1 MNDLITIWIA
11 GGTPFPTAAAVTIVF
26 AVLAYLVR
34 GVSVS
39 GAIAGSLLCFILYTN
54 AGWGAFAALVTVF
67 LLAWITTKIGY
78 GRKKELGI
86 AEERGGR
93 SASQMFANLS
103 VAALFALIYAAIDH
117 RGAFL
122 LAAGAALAEAAGDTV
137 SSEFG
142 QSQSHSARLLTTWEP
157 VPAGTDGGLTLAGT
171 IAGIFAAV
179 AVGAVYASSGEISWG
194 SLWILVLA
202 ATLGFMTDSILGAT
216 LERRRVL
223 NNDSVNFLSTLVAA
237 LAALVIASI

>member
-1 MNDLITIWIA
+1 MNNLLTVLITSA
-11 GGTPFPTAAAVTIVF
+11 APFPTAAATTIVF

-39 GAIAGSLLCFILYTN
+39 GAIAGSFLCFILYAS

-67 LLAWITTKIGY
+67 LLAWITTKVGSS
-78 GRKKELGI
+78 RKRGLGI
-86 AEERGGR
+86 AEKSGGR

-103 VAALFALIYAAIDH
+103 VAAVFALIYAVSDH
-117 RGAFL
+117 RHAFL
-122 LAAGAALAEAAGDTV
+122 FAAGAALAEAAGDTV

-157 VPAGTDGGLTLAGT
+157 VAAGTDGGITLNGT
-171 IAGIFAAV
+171 IAGIFAV
-179 AVGAVYASSGEISWG
+179 IAVGAVFAGSGEISWR
-194 SLWILVLA
+194 SLWILVFA
-202 ATLGFMTDSILGAT
+202 ATLGSMTDSLLGAT
-216 LERRRVL
+216 FERRKLL

-237 LAALVIASI
+237 LAALGIASV